1 METENWKILTFNS
14 NYEVSNLG
22 KLRNAKTKKELKFR
36 DNGHGYLGAYL
47 YNKGKRKV
55 EYIHRLVAYC
65 FIPNIDNKEEVNHKD
80 GDKSNN
86 CVYNLEWVT
95 KSENIKHSYKTGL
108 RKITEKQRK
117 NAILQLSKIT
127 PEALLKGR
135 LKSAETNKK
144 KSTLEYIKN
153 SLNQAKPIKCIE
165 LNRVF
170 ISALRV
176 EHKLGIKKSAIQKA
190 MNKGYKT
197 CGGYHWKYVK
207 NNHLSKT

>member
-1 METENWKILTFNS
+1 MEKEIWKIVNFNS

-22 KLRNAKTKKELKFR
+22 KLRNTKTKNVLKLR
-36 DNGHGYLGAYL
+36 DNGHGYLVAHL

-86 CVYNLEWVT
+86 CVKNLEWVT
-95 KSENIKHSYKTGL
+95 KSENIKHSYKIGL
-108 RKITEKQRK
+108 REITEKQRQ

-127 PEALLKGR
+127 PEALLRGK

-144 KSTLEYIKN
+144 KSTLEYMKN

-165 LNRVF
+165 LNKIF
-170 ISALRV
+170 LCPFRV
-176 EHKLGIKKSAIQKA
+176 EQKLGIKKSAIQKA
-190 MNKGYKT
+190 MNKKYKT
-197 CGGYHWKYVK
+197 CGGYHWIYIK